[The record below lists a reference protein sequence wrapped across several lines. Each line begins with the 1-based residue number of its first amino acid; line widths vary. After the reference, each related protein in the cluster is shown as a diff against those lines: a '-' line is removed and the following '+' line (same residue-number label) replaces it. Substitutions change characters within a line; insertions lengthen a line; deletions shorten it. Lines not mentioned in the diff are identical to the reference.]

1 MSRRRDVAVGASIVL
16 AIVVVVVG
24 TVWLK
29 GAGFGRE
36 ERTLVAQ
43 FREIGQL
50 MEGNQVK
57 FRGVPI
63 GRVEQV
69 ALTPSG
75 EYVLVTM
82 RVDSRV
88 PLPEDPISILSPE
101 SLFGDWQ
108 AEIHSRARFPGYA
121 YTEPSGPD
129 VLPGYSLPDMSQLT
143 AVADRIAENIAVL
156 SERVELAFTEET
168 ALKIRQAIDNI
179 QQVSEE
185 LVGLLARQEAT
196 LNAVAGDLAAT
207 TETLGE
213 AADAVNRIA
222 AQVES
227 AIAGGELT
235 QIVSN
240 VERAT
245 SQLDSLTAS
254 LVVIADDFGG
264 TMASADT
271 AFAAVTRVAE
281 SVEAGEGT
289 LGRLLTDT
297 LLYNRITGTNA
308 LIQAILED
316 FRANPRKYIN
326 LEIF

>member
-1 MSRRRDVAVGASIVL
+1 MSRGRDVAVGASIVL
-16 AIVVVVVG
+16 AVLVVVVG

-29 GAGFGRE
+29 GTGFGRE

-43 FREIGQL
+43 FREVGQI

-57 FRGVPI
+57 YRGVPI

-75 EYVLVTM
+75 DYVLVSM

-88 PLPEDPISILSPE
+88 SLPEDPVSILSPE

-108 AEIHSRARFPGYA
+108 AEIHSRTRYPRYA
-121 YTEPSGPD
+121 FTEPSSSS
-129 VLPGYSLPDMSQLT
+129 VIPGYSLPDMSQLT
-143 AVADRIAENIAVL
+143 AVADRIAENLAVL
-156 SERVELAFTEET
+156 SDRVEVAFTEET
-168 ALKIRQAIDNI
+168 ALKIRQAIENI

-196 LNAVAGDLAAT
+196 LDAVAQDLAAT

-213 AADAVNRIA
+213 AAEAVNRIA

-227 AIAGGELT
+227 AIAGGEVT
-235 QIVSN
+235 QIVQN

-245 SQLDSLTAS
+245 AQLDSLTAS
-254 LVVIADDFGG
+254 LVVIAGDFGG

-271 AFAAVTRVAE
+271 AFAALTRLAE
-281 SVEAGEGT
+281 SVEEGEGT

-297 LLYNRITGTNA
+297 LLYNRLTGTND

-316 FRANPRKYIN
+316 FRANPRKYIK